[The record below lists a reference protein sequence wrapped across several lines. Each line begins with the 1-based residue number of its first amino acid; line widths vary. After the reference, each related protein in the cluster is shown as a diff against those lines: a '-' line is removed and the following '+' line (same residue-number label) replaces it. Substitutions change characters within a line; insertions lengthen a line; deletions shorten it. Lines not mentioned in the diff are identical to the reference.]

1 MEDYNPNNIYPDYN
15 GGDNQQFYNIPEN
28 KPSDKKPKWAA
39 ITSFVLSIV
48 TIVTCCCT
56 TYVTAV
62 LSLIFGIISL
72 AKKWGGKGLAI
83 AGVII
88 SSIALVLT
96 IVVNTAFSGVS
107 SDMEKFAL
115 NAGGYIDEYER
126 TGEVPDEFEKYNDEK
141 YEWYFNAMGYDSFDD
156 FYKDFIQG
164 FKATYGGGNSSG
176 SDNDDYDN
184 NDSRDDDFGENPI
197 DI

>member
-1 MEDYNPNNIYPDYN
+1 MEDYNSNNVYPDYN
-15 GGDNQQFYNIPEN
+15 GGNNQQFSNIPE
-28 KPSDKKPKWAA
+28 KKPKWAA

-48 TIVTCCCT
+48 TIITCCCT

-96 IVVNTAFSGVS
+96 IVINTAFAGISN
-107 SDMEKFAL
+107 DIEKFAL
-115 NAGGYIDEYER
+115 NADGYIDEYER
-126 TGEVPDEFEKYNDEK
+126 TGEVPDDFAKYNDEK
-141 YEWYFNAMGYDSFDD
+141 YQWYFNAMGYDSFDG
-156 FYKDFIQG
+156 FYDDFIKV
-164 FKATYGGGNSSG
+164 FESTYSKNNSSG
-176 SDNDDYDN
+176 SDYSYSNDN
-184 NDSRDDDFGENPI
+184 NSSNFGENPV